1 MEEEDSDESDEPVP
15 VKKAPVK
22 AAVQAKKPV
31 VEESSEEEEEEE
43 KVVPQKFAQKVAPV

>member
-22 AAVQAKKPV
+22 AAV
-31 VEESSEEEEEEE
+31 
-43 KVVPQKFAQKVAPV
+43 